1 MLKKFVLWGHH
12 LSDYCE
18 MFDLL
23 EQDLADKKIIEYGAG
38 ATSFNAQMHAKGR
51 AVVSVDPLYALP
63 FDELK
68 ETVQDVFDTTV
79 SKIKNNKDK
88 YNWKNYGDLTALLE
102 QRQQGIEQFLA
113 DFEQGKQQGRYVS
126 QLDNLQ
132 DYSFDLALITHHLFV
147 NYGDKGASEHV
158 ALILEMIRVAGEV
171 RTFPL
176 LNKYGQVSQ
185 LLGPVMQILQQKD
198 IALEVRQVASQLQK
212 AGNAMLRAWAV
223 KCDVSES

>member
-51 AVVSVDPLYALP
+51 VVVSVDPLYALP

-88 YNWKNYGDLTALLE
+88 YNWKSYGDLTALLE

-158 ALILEMIRVAGEV
+158 ELILEMIRVAGEV
-171 RTFPL
+171 RIFPL

-185 LLGPVMQILQQKD
+185 LLGPVMQMLQQKD

-223 KCDVSES
+223 KCDVSEG